1 VRGYG
6 RAGSRVPALQAP
18 GQRISGRVY
27 RLIHFR
33 TATPAPARRKSD
45 TRPERRA
52 RPFEAMPG
60 KEKGGS
66 HPMAILIGLGLG
78 LILGIL
84 LILAYPTGV

>member
-1 VRGYG
+1 
-6 RAGSRVPALQAP
+6 
-18 GQRISGRVY
+18 
-27 RLIHFR
+27 
-33 TATPAPARRKSD
+33 
-45 TRPERRA
+45 
-52 RPFEAMPG
+52 MPG